1 MNLTS
6 RQGCAME
13 SKLPK
18 DHGQEME
25 QMRQDFRDHNESD
38 PEAQNA
44 TLLEA
49 VTAMEENSIPYALI
63 GGIAGKGLGRPR
75 ITHDIDLFLTP
86 EDANYALEVLDE
98 RGFKTEK
105 RDPAW
110 LYKAWKNGILVDI
123 IFRSSG
129 DIYFDEEIQRHVRRV
144 PFKNHYLNSISPEDF
159 IVIKAAVHQ
168 EHIPHHWHDALA
180 VLTEGNLDWEYLV
193 KRSRYSP
200 RRVLALLIYAQSN
213 DIAVPIEA
221 VQTLYRKL
229 YEMSS
234 QVPRPVIHPYRKAE
248 PTSQTSNGPRDSIVY
263 IKARIME
270 ALSTDERT
278 ADHDIKVMVTES
290 EINVRGEV
298 FTEDQRRAVHEVIR
312 TVSPE
317 REFKNQI
324 YVRSLPGPE
333 ESEVIQ

>member
-1 MNLTS
+1 
-6 RQGCAME
+6 ME
-13 SKLPK
+13 NTAPN
-18 DHGQEME
+18 DHTTEMA
-25 QMRQDFRDHNESD
+25 QMRQDYRDHNQSD
-38 PEAQNA
+38 PEAQCE

-49 VTAMEENSIPYALI
+49 VGVMEENSIPYALI

-86 EDANYALEVLDE
+86 EDANYALEALNDC
-98 RGFKTEK
+98 GFKTEK
-105 RDPAW
+105 RDTAW

-144 PFKNHYLNSISPEDF
+144 PFKDHFLNSISPEDF

-193 KRSRYSP
+193 KRARYSP

-213 DIAVPIEA
+213 DIAVPVEA

-234 QVPRPVIHPYRKAE
+234 QITRPLIHPYRKAPE
-248 PTSQTSNGPRDSIVY
+248 TKQVSNTPRDSIVY
-263 IKARIME
+263 VKAKIIE

-278 ADHDIKVMVTES
+278 ADHDIKIVVTDGA
-290 EINVRGEV
+290 IDARGEV
-298 FTEDQRRAVHEVIR
+298 FTEDQKRAVCEIIG
-312 TVSPE
+312 TISPE
-317 REFKNQI
+317 REFKNHI
-324 YVRSLPGPE
+324 FVRSLPGPE